1 MSFRGVEFTPE
12 MRKLVV
18 NVKHFFSSHKKQY
31 EVLNAKSSISLTAAA
46 LGINEA
52 TVGNIMA
59 AFNKGGDENLNWS
72 GSENR
77 GRPSFSIESGLESS
91 VRAYIRNANKNGH
104 QVTVDSIRKQLNIES
119 ESEVPFTK
127 VWRSLIR
134 WGFEFGKGV
143 RSAQLKESTRVIV
156 QRRQYLR
163 VKLENRN
170 PDGSTIR
177 PEVYLDESY
186 INKNHSKDSSWF
198 SVEDD
203 NIICKPTGKGD
214 RLIIINAI
222 TNDGWVPG
230 AKHVFK
236 AKKKTTDYHSSMN
249 WKVFSEWFQECL
261 LPNIPENSIII
272 MDNAK
277 YHNVLSEETFP
288 QKKHSILQLRYWL
301 YNNRIPTTEDM
312 LKEELYQLCL
322 EIAPKPTYA
331 LDAIASEKG
340 HTILRTPPYHPE
352 LQPIETCWGV
362 VKNHVAKH
370 NDFTMGK
377 LLELLEDGFRKVCS
391 HTVQSIIKKVQK
403 TEDDFWIEDSKPTS
417 PEASTAAAGLGPVNE
432 EIFDEED

>member
-46 LGINEA
+46 LGISEA

-104 QVTVDSIRKQLNIES
+104 QVTVDSIRKQLNLES
-119 ESEVPFTK
+119 ESEVPFTT

-170 PDGSTIR
+170 PDGSAIR

-186 INKNHSKDSSWF
+186 INK
-198 SVEDD
+198 
-203 NIICKPTGKGD
+203 TTQRT
-214 RLIIINAI
+214 RL
-222 TNDGWVPG
+222 
-230 AKHVFK
+230 
-236 AKKKTTDYHSSMN
+236 
-249 WKVFSEWFQECL
+249 
-261 LPNIPENSIII
+261 
-272 MDNAK
+272 
-277 YHNVLSEETFP
+277 
-288 QKKHSILQLRYWL
+288 
-301 YNNRIPTTEDM
+301 
-312 LKEELYQLCL
+312 
-322 EIAPKPTYA
+322 
-331 LDAIASEKG
+331 
-340 HTILRTPPYHPE
+340 
-352 LQPIETCWGV
+352 
-362 VKNHVAKH
+362 
-370 NDFTMGK
+370 
-377 LLELLEDGFRKVCS
+377 GF
-391 HTVQSIIKKVQK
+391 
-403 TEDDFWIEDSKPTS
+403 
-417 PEASTAAAGLGPVNE
+417 L
-432 EIFDEED
+432 